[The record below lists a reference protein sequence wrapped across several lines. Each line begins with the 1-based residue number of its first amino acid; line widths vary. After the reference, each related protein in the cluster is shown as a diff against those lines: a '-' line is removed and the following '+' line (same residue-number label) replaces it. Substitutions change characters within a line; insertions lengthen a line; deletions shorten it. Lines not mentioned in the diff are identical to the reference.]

1 MPAARPTLGSALRAA
16 RATTSGA
23 TPTPTGSS
31 SPARSQRSGTP
42 SSHES
47 QDNDPI
53 VRMSTLVKKPLPAAR
68 APTAEEFYKDE
79 SVWVSTP
86 VRASTAH
93 GYSERLDYASHY
105 SEELCRLLRTYGY
118 KAASGLSLDGEDAET
133 DFTVLLAN
141 LAHVLSPISHFE
153 FDKLLDLDHEFD
165 EYHMALNELIFVIL
179 PTVLRGTALAL
190 QEESSRIYPHDGRA
204 ALQRLRFHVEGIGDP
219 DSNRYWTKLRAL
231 IIDESNDPAPQLTV
245 FRKLADK
252 HAKLHPAYSDVNRV
266 EDLRHVLKMSAAV
279 SPHVTPLYLVVLR
292 ELIAGARFSFSSL
305 SLRICTV
312 HRDEGRLARLTTPPP
327 PTSGGGNGG
336 RTPAGGGRG
345 GVGTFMALRSDA
357 YVEPKGT
364 WKAKGGRHLQ
374 WEGAGFP
381 CVTCF
386 RLWGLTDGHPS
397 TKGVCPYACRQ
408 SFAPDRIPHAAKP
421 AHDRPPISRWPTP
434 PDPPPP
440 VRAMALQAP
449 QDPAPD
455 SATDVAIMGFRAAD
469 PPAER

>member
-1 MPAARPTLGSALRAA
+1 MHHLKQWSFLFSVRTLVIASPATPATPAVFHVPLLKFGASSHGISSLLHHQHPAFLRFADPLPGVTYLANIPKASPARHHSELFPPKHALRSTPTLGSALRAA
-16 RATTSGA
+16 RATSSGA
-23 TPTPTGSS
+23 TPAPTTGSS
-31 SPARSQRSGTP
+31 SPTPSHRSGAP

-47 QDNDPI
+47 RDHDPI
-53 VRMSTLVKKPLPAAR
+53 VRMSTLLKKPLPVSR

-153 FDKLLDLDHEFD
+153 FD

-190 QEESSRIYPHDGRA
+190 QEESARVYPHDGRA

-252 HAKLHPAYSDVNRV
+252 HAKLHSAYNDVNRV
-266 EDLRHVLKMSAAV
+266 EDLRHVLKQSAAV

-292 ELIAGARFSFSSL
+292 ELTAGARFTFSSL

-312 HRDEGRLARLTTPPP
+312 HRDEGGLARLTTPPP
-327 PTSGGGNGG
+327 PTSGGGYGV
-336 RTPAGGGRG
+336 RTVVPWIT
-345 GVGTFMALRSDA
+345 V
-357 YVEPKGT
+357 VK
-364 WKAKGGRHLQ
+364 KN
-374 WEGAGFP
+374 
-381 CVTCF
+381 
-386 RLWGLTDGHPS
+386 
-397 TKGVCPYACRQ
+397 
-408 SFAPDRIPHAAKP
+408 
-421 AHDRPPISRWPTP
+421 
-434 PDPPPP
+434 
-440 VRAMALQAP
+440 
-449 QDPAPD
+449 
-455 SATDVAIMGFRAAD
+455 
-469 PPAER
+469 